1 MKKSL
6 LVVELLLT
14 TVLGAG
20 CVVIDVEEEY
30 SREPTKVVPRETTV
44 QEIDAVGRL
53 GFEDNRHH
61 GFKRIAERSNLS
73 DAVQVHLVEVA
84 FEKLGFEDSRMDVM
98 LTLVA
103 NPCFSPAGE
112 VALLERIDR
121 FGFEDNRR
129 RVLEAIDK
137 RKS

>member
-1 MKKSL
+1 MKKQ
-6 LVVELLLT
+6 LVVVGLLLT

-30 SREPTKVVPRETTV
+30 SREPTTVVPRETTV

-53 GFEDNRHH
+53 GFEDNRYHA
-61 GFKRIAERSNLS
+61 FKRIAERSNLS
-73 DAVQVHLVEVA
+73 DAVQVHLVEAA

-103 NPCFSPAGE
+103 NPCFSSAGE
-112 VALLERIDR
+112 AALLERIDR
-121 FGFEDNRR
+121 LGFEDNRQR
-129 RVLEAIDK
+129 ILEAIAK